1 MLNIQGFHPDLP
13 PAIRTRVMIVLAF
26 AVLAI
31 SSSAVLVR
39 GMEMGA
45 IAIAAWRTLG
55 SAILLSPG
63 IYLGR
68 SEIGRSQMGG
78 ILLAGAAL
86 ALHFPLW
93 FASLDYTPILRST
106 VLVALVPIWTGLLE
120 WLFDAERPSTRFWV
134 GVGLAIPGVAILS
147 GADGWASGTLFGD
160 ALALAGGMAWAVY
173 LLVGRRVR
181 QTVQI
186 TTYMGLVCGV
196 AALLLFPIAW
206 FTGPLTGFGTQ
217 TWMLLAAAI
226 LAPQLVGHQG
236 SSYALRYLP
245 ASIVSA
251 VLLLEPVGATIL
263 GALVYDEIPSAI
275 SILGGMMVVG
285 GVVSAT
291 LSRPTGREDPG
302 SGRKADKDE
311 RSQTQ

>member
-1 MLNIQGFHPDLP
+1 MLNIQGFDPDLP
-13 PAIRTRVMIVLAF
+13 ASMRRRVVIVLAF
-26 AVLAI
+26 AVLGI

-39 GMEMGA
+39 GMDMGP

-68 SEIGRSQMGG
+68 SEIGRKEVTG
-78 ILLAGAAL
+78 IVLAGFAL

-120 WLFDAERPSTRFWV
+120 WIFDRERPSPRFWV

-147 GADGWASGTLFGD
+147 GADGWEPGTLFGD
-160 ALALAGGMAWAVY
+160 GLAVAGGMAWSVY
-173 LLVGRRVR
+173 LMFGRRVR

-186 TTYMGLVCGV
+186 TTYMGAVCGV
-196 AALLLFPIAW
+196 AAMFLFPVAWLTEPLIGFGNKTWILLL
-206 FTGPLTGFGTQ
+206 G
-217 TWMLLAAAI
+217 AI
-226 LAPQLVGHQG
+226 LAPQLIGHQG

-251 VLLLEPVGATIL
+251 VLLLEPVGATLL
-263 GALVYDEIPSAI
+263 GAVIYAEIPSPAGI
-275 SILGGMMVVG
+275 FGGLLVVA
-285 GVVSAT
+285 GVVVAT
-291 LSRPTGREDPG
+291 LSRP
-302 SGRKADKDE
+302 
-311 RSQTQ
+311 

>member
-13 PAIRTRVMIVLAF
+13 PALRARVTIVLAF
-26 AVLAI
+26 AVVAI

-39 GMEMGA
+39 GMDMGP

-55 SAILLSPG
+55 SALLLSPG
-63 IYLGR
+63 IYWGR
-68 SEIGRSQMGG
+68 SEVGLSQGIG
-78 ILLAGAAL
+78 ILCAGAAL

-120 WLFDAERPSTRFWV
+120 WFFDAERPSRRFWL

-147 GADGWASGTLFGD
+147 GADGWEPGTLYGD

-186 TTYMGLVCGV
+186 TTYMGLVCAV
-196 AALLLFPIAW
+196 AAVFLFPVAW
-206 FTGPLTGFGTQ
+206 FTGPLVGFGSK
-217 TWMLLAAAI
+217 TWVLLAAAI

-251 VLLLEPVGATIL
+251 VLLLEPVGATVL
-263 GALVYDEIPSAI
+263 GALVYDEIPSALGV
-275 SILGGMMVVG
+275 LGGLMVIG

-291 LSRPTGREDPG
+291 LSRAPG
-302 SGRKADKDE
+302 SEDSHPGGETHEYEGPDG
-311 RSQTQ
+311 Q